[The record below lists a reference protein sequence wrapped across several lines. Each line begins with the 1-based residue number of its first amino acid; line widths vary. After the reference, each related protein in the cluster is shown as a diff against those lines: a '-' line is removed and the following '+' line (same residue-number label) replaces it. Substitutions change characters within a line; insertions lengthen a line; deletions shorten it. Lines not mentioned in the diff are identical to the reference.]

1 MKTARGVYYNLH
13 ETEYIFNCL
22 DMEFYFSSKFNLRRF
37 KDRFENEI
45 IQLNTAANNIYKNVY
60 TLDFTKLALV
70 RLYREIEKRGFLIK
84 YKGGEFTCLKSVQ
97 FVLDVKTEN

>member
-13 ETEYIFNCL
+13 ETEYILYCF

-37 KDRFENEI
+37 LERFEKEVLYFNV
-45 IQLNTAANNIYKNVY
+45 AANNIYKNIY
-60 TLDFTKLALV
+60 SLDFTKLALV
-70 RLYREIEKRGFLIK
+70 RLYRDIEKRGFLIK
-84 YKGGEFTCLKSVQ
+84 YKGVEFTCLENVQ